1 MSDIEAK
8 FFVRAFLRFLNGQLE
23 QPNFSSDSRESLEV
37 AIQCLEN
44 VYEIPPAA
52 ATDGSGESAAADDDV
67 ANPLNHIDLFEIYR
81 SAFTNVSPERKQE
94 AELLK
99 NEGNRLMKEEKY
111 QEALN
116 TYGRAISLD
125 ATNPVFYC
133 NRAAAYSRL
142 GDYQRAADDCRMSL
156 RYDPNYSKAYGRLGL
171 AYSKMNKHEQALE
184 AYQSALR
191 IEPDN
196 QDYKNNMSVTQQRL
210 EELRVAPGGT
220 GAGVGAGGASAAAA
234 AAAAAAAGGMPNLGG
249 IDFAAAL
256 NNPALVSMA
265 TRMMSDPSV
274 QNMLGQLSGMNNVDA
289 LLETGRQLAMQM
301 SSQNPDVFA
310 NVIRQMEQSG
320 VNPSDAGS
328 GSGNNADDNNQPPP
342 PAPSADS

>member
-1 MSDIEAK
+1 MSDIEGK
-8 FFVRAFLRFLNGQLE
+8 FFVRSFIRFLNGQLE

-44 VYEIPPAA
+44 VYEIGQEAEG
-52 ATDGSGESAAADDDV
+52 DKSDQQ
-67 ANPLNHIDLFEIYR
+67 NPLNHVDLFELYQ
-81 SAFTNVSPERKQE
+81 STFTNVSPERKQE
-94 AELLK
+94 AENLK

-116 TYGRAISLD
+116 TYSKAISLD

-142 GDYQRAADDCRMSL
+142 GDYQCAADDCRMSL
-156 RYDPNYSKAYGRLGL
+156 RYDPSYSKAYGRLGL
-171 AYSKMNKHEQALE
+171 AYSKMNKHELALD
-184 AYQSALR
+184 AYQNALR

-210 EELRVAPGGT
+210 EEQRSAPVGVA
-220 GAGVGAGGASAAAA
+220 AGAGGL
-234 AAAAAAAGGMPNLGG
+234 PNLGAG
-249 IDFAAAL
+249 GLAGMDFAAAL
-256 NNPALVSMA
+256 NNPALVNMA
-265 TRMMSDPSV
+265 TRMMSDPSI

-289 LLETGRQLAMQM
+289 LLESGRQLAMQM
-301 SSQNPDVFA
+301 SQQNPDVFA

-320 VNPSDAGS
+320 VATPGS
-328 GSGNNADDNNQPPP
+328 TPGANQNGGDGNNDDQQQPPP
-342 PAPSADS
+342 ANS

>member
-8 FFVRAFLRFLNGQLE
+8 YFVRSFIRFLNRQREL
-23 QPNFSSDSRESLEV
+23 PTFSDDSRESLEV

-44 VYEIPPAA
+44 VYEVGQE
-52 ATDGSGESAAADDDV
+52 TDGDNGQE
-67 ANPLNHIDLFEIYR
+67 NPLNHVDLFEVYR
-81 SAFTNVSPERKQE
+81 STFTNVSPERKQE
-94 AELLK
+94 AENLK

-116 TYGRAISLD
+116 TYSKAISQD

-142 GDYQRAADDCRMSL
+142 GDYQSAANDCRMSL

-184 AYQSALR
+184 AYQNALR

-210 EELRVAPGGT
+210 EEVHSAPA
-220 GAGVGAGGASAAAA
+220 GAAGAGGL
-234 AAAAAAAGGMPNLGG
+234 PNLGG
-249 IDFAAAL
+249 MDFAAAL
-256 NNPALVSMA
+256 NNPALINMA
-265 TRMMSDPSV
+265 TRMMGDPSI
-274 QNMLGQLSGMNNVDA
+274 QNMLSQLSGMNNVDA
-289 LLETGRQLAMQM
+289 LLETGRHLATQM
-301 SSQNPDVFA
+301 STQNPDVFA
-310 NVIRQMEQSG
+310 NILRQMEESG
-320 VNPSDAGS
+320 AVNIPRNMPGANQND
-328 GSGNNADDNNQPPP
+328 GNQDNQQPPP
-342 PAPSADS
+342 PPPPADS

>member
-8 FFVRAFLRFLNGQLE
+8 FFVRSFIRFLNGQLE

-44 VYEIPPAA
+44 VYEIGQEAEG
-52 ATDGSGESAAADDDV
+52 DNSQD
-67 ANPLNHIDLFEIYR
+67 NPLNHTDLFELYR
-81 SAFTNVSPERKQE
+81 STFTNVTPERKQE
-94 AELLK
+94 AENLK

-116 TYGRAISLD
+116 TYSKAISLD

-142 GDYQRAADDCRMSL
+142 GDYQAAADDCRMSL

-171 AYSKMNKHEQALE
+171 AYSKMNKHEQALD
-184 AYQSALR
+184 AYQNALR

-210 EELRVAPGGT
+210 EELRAAPGG
-220 GAGVGAGGASAAAA
+220 GAPGVGGLPNLGAGG
-234 AAAAAAAGGMPNLGG
+234 LGN

-256 NNPALVSMA
+256 NNPALVNMA
-265 TRMMSDPSV
+265 TRMMSDPSI

-301 SSQNPDVFA
+301 STQNPDVFA
-310 NVIRQMEQSG
+310 NVIRQMEQTG
-320 VNPSDAGS
+320 VVPPNSTPGANQNGGD
-328 GSGNNADDNNQPPP
+328 GNNDNQQQPPP
-342 PAPSADS
+342 ADS

>member
-8 FFVRAFLRFLNGQLE
+8 FFVRAFLRFLNAQLE

-52 ATDGSGESAAADDDV
+52 GGDGAEPVPDDDA

-94 AELLK
+94 AETLK

-210 EELRVAPGGT
+210 EELRT
-220 GAGVGAGGASAAAA
+220 AGPVGAGGAGAAA
-234 AAAAAAAGGMPNLGG
+234 AAAAAAAGAGGMPNIGG

-265 TRMMSDPSV
+265 TRMMSDPSI

-310 NVIRQMEQSG
+310 NVIRQMEASG
-320 VNPSDAGS
+320 VNPTTGATTG
-328 GSGNNADDNNQPPP
+328 GNNTDNGADNNQPPP
-342 PAPSADS
+342 PPPSADS

>member
-8 FFVRAFLRFLNGQLE
+8 FFVRAFLRFLNGQLQ
-23 QPNFSSDSRESLEV
+23 QPNISSDSRESLEV

-52 ATDGSGESAAADDDV
+52 DGDGSASAEAPAADDDA
-67 ANPLNHIDLFEIYR
+67 ANPLNHIDLFELYR
-81 SAFTNVSPERKQE
+81 GAFTNVSPERKQE
-94 AELLK
+94 AETLK

-133 NRAAAYSRL
+133 NRAAAFSRL
-142 GDYQRAADDCRMSL
+142 GDYQRAAEDCRMSL

-184 AYQSALR
+184 AYQSAIR

-220 GAGVGAGGASAAAA
+220 GSGSAGAG
-234 AAAAAAAGGMPNLGG
+234 AAAAAGLPNLGNLGGAGGLGG

-256 NNPALVSMA
+256 NNPALVNMA
-265 TRMMSDPSV
+265 TRMMGDPSI

-320 VNPSDAGS
+320 VTPPGSGS
-328 GSGNNADDNNQPPP
+328 GSGNDDQQPPPP

>member
-1 MSDIEAK
+1 MSDIESK
-8 FFVRAFLRFLNGQLE
+8 YFVRSFIRFLNGQLE

-44 VYEIPPAA
+44 VYDIGQEEG
-52 ATDGSGESAAADDDV
+52 DNSQE
-67 ANPLNHIDLFEIYR
+67 NPLNHIDLFDVYR
-81 SAFTNVSPERKQE
+81 STVTDVSPERKQE
-94 AELLK
+94 AESLK

-116 TYGRAISLD
+116 TYSKAISLD

-133 NRAAAYSRL
+133 NRAAAHSRL
-142 GDYQRAADDCRMSL
+142 GDYQNAANDCRMSL
-156 RYDPNYSKAYGRLGL
+156 RYDPNYSKAFGRLGL
-171 AYSKMNKHEQALE
+171 ACSKMNKYEQSLE
-184 AYQSALR
+184 AYQNALR

-196 QDYKNNMSVTQQRL
+196 QDYKNNMSVAQLRL
-210 EELRVAPGGT
+210 EELRSAP
-220 GAGVGAGGASAAAA
+220 AGIGGAGGL
-234 AAAAAAAGGMPNLGG
+234 PNLGAAG
-249 IDFAAAL
+249 LGGLDFTAAL

-265 TRMMSDPSV
+265 SRMMGDPSI

-310 NVIRQMEQSG
+310 NVIRQMEQTG
-320 VNPSDAGS
+320 VVPP
-328 GSGNNADDNNQPPP
+328 GNTPGANQNDDNNQNPP
-342 PAPSADS
+342 PADS

>member
-8 FFVRAFLRFLNGQLE
+8 FFVRAFIRFLNGQLE
-23 QPNFSSDSRESLEV
+23 QPAFNSDSRESLEV

-44 VYEIPPAA
+44 VYEINAGGGG
-52 ATDGSGESAAADDDV
+52 DGSESGASAGGTSGDRDD
-67 ANPLNHIDLFEIYR
+67 PLNHIDLFEVFR
-81 SAFTNVSPERKQE
+81 NAFTNVSPERKQE
-94 AELLK
+94 AENLK
-99 NEGNRLMKEEKY
+99 NEGNSLMKEEKY

-116 TYGRAISLD
+116 TYSKAICLD

-184 AYQSALR
+184 AYQNALR

-210 EELRVAPGGT
+210 EELRSNPGN
-220 GAGVGAGGASAAAA
+220 AAANPAGGLPRS
-234 AAAAAAAGGMPNLGG
+234 LEG
-249 IDFAAAL
+249 IDFAAAF
-256 NNPALVSMA
+256 NNPALVNMA
-265 TRMMSDPSV
+265 IRMINEPAI
-274 QNMLGQLSGMNNVDA
+274 QNMFGQLSGMNALDA
-289 LLETGRQLAMQM
+289 VMESSRQLAAQM
-301 SSQNPDVFA
+301 TNQLGQNDLA
-310 NVIRQMEQSG
+310 NLASTIRQMQQGGADGSSPA
-320 VNPSDAGS
+320 NPGEGGGS
-328 GSGNNADDNNQPPP
+328 STDNNGQP
-342 PAPSADS
+342 PAPGNS

>member
-1 MSDIEAK
+1 MSDLEAK
-8 FFVRAFLRFLNGQLE
+8 FFVRSFIRFLNGQLE

-44 VYEIPPAA
+44 VYEIGQEEGG
-52 ATDGSGESAAADDDV
+52 DKSEE
-67 ANPLNHIDLFEIYR
+67 NPLNHIDLFEVYR
-81 SAFTNVSPERKQE
+81 STFTNVSPERKQE
-94 AELLK
+94 AENLK

-116 TYGRAISLD
+116 TYSKAISQD

-142 GDYQRAADDCRMSL
+142 GDYQSAADDCRMSL

-184 AYQSALR
+184 AYQNALR

-210 EELRVAPGGT
+210 EELRSAPA
-220 GAGVGAGGASAAAA
+220 GAAGAGGLPNLG
-234 AAAAAAAGGMPNLGG
+234 AGGLGG

-265 TRMMSDPSV
+265 TRMMGDPSI

-310 NVIRQMEQSG
+310 NVIRQMEQTG
-320 VNPSDAGS
+320 VVPPGSTPGANQNGNGNNDNQQPPSAPPSDS
-328 GSGNNADDNNQPPP
+328 
-342 PAPSADS
+342 

>member
-8 FFVRAFLRFLNGQLE
+8 FFVRAFLRFLNAQLE

-52 ATDGSGESAAADDDV
+52 AADGETVPADDDA
-67 ANPLNHIDLFEIYR
+67 ANPLNHIDLFEVYR

-94 AELLK
+94 AETLK

-210 EELRVAPGGT
+210 EELRAAVPG
-220 GAGVGAGGASAAAA
+220 GAGGAGAAA
-234 AAAAAAAGGMPNLGG
+234 AAAAAAAGGGGLPNLGG
-249 IDFAAAL
+249 LDFAAAL

-265 TRMMSDPSV
+265 TRMMSDPSI

-310 NVIRQMEQSG
+310 NVIRQMEASG
-320 VNPSDAGS
+320 VNPTTGAT
-328 GSGNNADDNNQPPP
+328 SGNNTDGDNNQPPP
-342 PAPSADS
+342 PPPSADS

>member
-1 MSDIEAK
+1 MSDIEAN
-8 FFVRAFLRFLNGQLE
+8 FFVRSFIRFLNSQLE

-44 VYEIPPAA
+44 VYEISPEEGGGEN
-52 ATDGSGESAAADDDV
+52 GSSQE
-67 ANPLNHIDLFEIYR
+67 NPLNHIDLFEVYR
-81 SAFTNVSPERKQE
+81 GAFTNVSPERKQE
-94 AELLK
+94 AENLK

-116 TYGRAISLD
+116 LYGRAITLD

-133 NRAAAYSRL
+133 NRAAAYSRM

-171 AYSKMNKHEQALE
+171 AYSKMNLHDQALE
-184 AYQSALR
+184 AYQNALR

-210 EELRVAPGGT
+210 EELRSAPGSAVRPELGSLPNAAAPGGL
-220 GAGVGAGGASAAAA
+220 
-234 AAAAAAAGGMPNLGG
+234 PDFN
-249 IDFAAAL
+249 FAAVL

-265 TRMMSDPSV
+265 TRMMHDPAI

-289 LLETGRQLAMQM
+289 LLETGRQMAMQM
-301 SSQNPDVFA
+301 NSQNPDMFA
-310 NVIRQMEQSG
+310 NVLRQMEQNG
-320 VNPSDAGS
+320 QFPPPGGAPEGE
-328 GSGNNADDNNQPPP
+328 GNNQNNGDNSDNQKPP
-342 PAPSADS
+342 PASS

>member
-8 FFVRAFLRFLNGQLE
+8 FFVRSFIRFLNGQLE

-44 VYEIPPAA
+44 VYEIGQEEG
-52 ATDGSGESAAADDDV
+52 DNSQE
-67 ANPLNHIDLFEIYR
+67 NPLNHIDLFEVYR
-81 SAFTNVSPERKQE
+81 STFTNVSPERKQE
-94 AELLK
+94 AENLK

-116 TYGRAISLD
+116 TYSKAISQD

-142 GDYQRAADDCRMSL
+142 GDYQSAADDCRMSL

-171 AYSKMNKHEQALE
+171 AYSKMNKHEQALD
-184 AYQSALR
+184 AYQNALR

-210 EELRVAPGGT
+210 EELRSAPA
-220 GAGVGAGGASAAAA
+220 GAGVAGGLPNLGAGG
-234 AAAAAAAGGMPNLGG
+234 LGG

-256 NNPALVSMA
+256 NNPALVNMA
-265 TRMMSDPSV
+265 TRMMGDPSI

-310 NVIRQMEQSG
+310 NVIRQMEQTG
-320 VNPSDAGS
+320 VVPPGS
-328 GSGNNADDNNQPPP
+328 TPGANQNGGNNDDQQPPP
-342 PAPSADS
+342 SAPADS

>member
-23 QPNFSSDSRESLEV
+23 QPSFSSDSRESLEV

-52 ATDGSGESAAADDDV
+52 AAEEGGSAESAAADDDV

-94 AELLK
+94 AETLK
-99 NEGNRLMKEEKY
+99 NEGNKLMKEEKY

-220 GAGVGAGGASAAAA
+220 GAGASA

-256 NNPALVSMA
+256 NNPALVNMA
-265 TRMMSDPSV
+265 TRMMSDPSI

-289 LLETGRQLAMQM
+289 LLETGRQLAVQM

-320 VNPSDAGS
+320 VTPPGSGS
-328 GSGNNADDNNQPPP
+328 GSGNNGDDNNQPPP

>member
-8 FFVRAFLRFLNGQLE
+8 FFVRSFIRFLNGQLE

-44 VYEIPPAA
+44 VYEIGQEEG
-52 ATDGSGESAAADDDV
+52 DNSQE
-67 ANPLNHIDLFEIYR
+67 NPLNHIDLFEVYR
-81 SAFTNVSPERKQE
+81 STFTNVSPERKQE
-94 AELLK
+94 AENLK

-111 QEALN
+111 HEALN
-116 TYGRAISLD
+116 TYSKAINQD

-142 GDYQRAADDCRMSL
+142 GDYQSAADDCRMSL
-156 RYDPNYSKAYGRLGL
+156 RYDPNYSKAFGRLGL

-184 AYQSALR
+184 AYQNAIR

-210 EELRVAPGGT
+210 EELRSAP
-220 GAGVGAGGASAAAA
+220 AG
-234 AAAAAAAGGMPNLGG
+234 AAAAAGLPNMGAAGLGG

-265 TRMMSDPSV
+265 TRMMGDPSI

-310 NVIRQMEQSG
+310 NVIRQMEQTG
-320 VNPSDAGS
+320 VVPPESAPGANQNG
-328 GSGNNADDNNQPPP
+328 GDNQKPPPPP
-342 PAPSADS
+342 PADS

>member
-8 FFVRAFLRFLNGQLE
+8 FFVRSFIRFLNGQLE

-44 VYEIPPAA
+44 VYEIGQEEG
-52 ATDGSGESAAADDDV
+52 DNSQE
-67 ANPLNHIDLFEIYR
+67 NPLNHIDLFEVYR
-81 SAFTNVSPERKQE
+81 STFTNVSPERKQE
-94 AELLK
+94 AENLK

-116 TYGRAISLD
+116 TYSKAISQD

-133 NRAAAYSRL
+133 NRAAAYSRM
-142 GDYQRAADDCRMSL
+142 GDYQSAADDCRMSL

-184 AYQSALR
+184 AYQNALR

-210 EELRVAPGGT
+210 EELRSAPGGA
-220 GAGVGAGGASAAAA
+220 AG
-234 AAAAAAAGGMPNLGG
+234 AGGMPNLGAGGLGG

-265 TRMMSDPSV
+265 TRMMGDPSI

-310 NVIRQMEQSG
+310 NVIRQMEQTG
-320 VNPSDAGS
+320 VVPPGS
-328 GSGNNADDNNQPPP
+328 TPGANQNGGNNDNQQPP
-342 PAPSADS
+342 PAPPADS

>member
-1 MSDIEAK
+1 MSDIDAK
-8 FFVRAFLRFLNGQLE
+8 FFVRSFIRFLNGQTE

-44 VYEIPPAA
+44 VYEIGQEEEDAKS
-52 ATDGSGESAAADDDV
+52 D
-67 ANPLNHIDLFEIYR
+67 NPLNHIDLFEVYK

-94 AELLK
+94 AENLK

-111 QEALN
+111 AEALN
-116 TYGRAISLD
+116 TYSKSISLD

-171 AYSKMNKHEQALE
+171 AYSKVNNHEQALE
-184 AYQSALR
+184 AYQNALR

-210 EELRVAPGGT
+210 AELRANNGGAAVAG
-220 GAGVGAGGASAAAA
+220 GVGGLPNMG
-234 AAAAAAAGGMPNLGG
+234 AAGLGG
-249 IDFAAAL
+249 IDFASAL
-256 NNPALVSMA
+256 NNPALVNMA
-265 TRMMSDPSV
+265 TRMMSDPAI

-301 SSQNPDVFA
+301 SNQNPDVFA
-310 NVIRQMEQSG
+310 NVIRQMEQGG
-320 VNPSDAGS
+320 VVTPGGAPDGSEPGNQSQNGGDDAKDS
-328 GSGNNADDNNQPPP
+328 KPPQFP
-342 PAPSADS
+342 PAADS

>member
-1 MSDIEAK
+1 MSDIESK
-8 FFVRAFLRFLNGQLE
+8 YFVRSFIRFLNGQLE

-44 VYEIPPAA
+44 VYDIGQEEG
-52 ATDGSGESAAADDDV
+52 DNSQE
-67 ANPLNHIDLFEIYR
+67 NPLNHIDLFDVYR
-81 SAFTNVSPERKQE
+81 STVTDVSPERKQE
-94 AELLK
+94 AESLK

-116 TYGRAISLD
+116 TYSKAISLD

-133 NRAAAYSRL
+133 NRAAAHSRL
-142 GDYQRAADDCRMSL
+142 GDYQNAANDCRMSL
-156 RYDPNYSKAYGRLGL
+156 RYDPNYSKAFGRLGL
-171 AYSKMNKHEQALE
+171 ACSKMNKYEQSLE
-184 AYQSALR
+184 AYQNALR

-196 QDYKNNMSVTQQRL
+196 QDYKNNMSVAQLRL
-210 EELRVAPGGT
+210 EELRSAP
-220 GAGVGAGGASAAAA
+220 AGIGGAGGL
-234 AAAAAAAGGMPNLGG
+234 PNLGAAG
-249 IDFAAAL
+249 LGGLDFTAAL

-265 TRMMSDPSV
+265 SRMMGDPSI

-310 NVIRQMEQSG
+310 NVIRQMEQTG
-320 VNPSDAGS
+320 VVPP
-328 GSGNNADDNNQPPP
+328 GNTPGANQNDDNNQNPPPPP
-342 PAPSADS
+342 PADS

>member
-1 MSDIEAK
+1 MSDVEAK
-8 FFVRAFLRFLNGQLE
+8 FFVRAFLRFLNTQLA

-44 VYEIPPAA
+44 VYDIPQA
-52 ATDGSGESAAADDDV
+52 GELEPADDDE
-67 ANPLNHIDLFEIYR
+67 ANPLNHIDLFEVYR
-81 SAFTNVSPERKQE
+81 SAFTNVSTERKAE
-94 AELLK
+94 AETLK

-142 GDYQRAADDCRMSL
+142 GDYQRAAEDCRMSL

-171 AYSKMNKHEQALE
+171 AYSKMNKNEQALE

-210 EELRVAPGGT
+210 EEQRAAPAGTVA
-220 GAGVGAGGASAAAA
+220 GAGPRAA
-234 AAAAAAAGGMPNLGG
+234 AAAAAAAGGLPNLGAGGLGG

-256 NNPALVSMA
+256 NNPALVNMA
-265 TRMMSDPSV
+265 TRMMSDPSI

-301 SSQNPDVFA
+301 STQNPDVFA

-320 VNPSDAGS
+320 VTPPGAG
-328 GSGNNADDNNQPPP
+328 GPAPGNNPDDNNQPPP
-342 PAPSADS
+342 AADS

>member
-8 FFVRAFLRFLNGQLE
+8 FFVRAFLRFLNSQLE
-23 QPNFSSDSRESLEV
+23 QPSISSDSRESLEV

-52 ATDGSGESAAADDDV
+52 DGDATTADDDA
-67 ANPLNHIDLFEIYR
+67 ANPLNHIDLFEVYR
-81 SAFTNVSPERKQE
+81 GAFSNVSPERKQE
-94 AELLK
+94 AETLK

-142 GDYQRAADDCRMSL
+142 GDYQRASDDCRMSL

-191 IEPDN
+191 IEPEN

-210 EELRVAPGGT
+210 EEIRATPGGT
-220 GAGVGAGGASAAAA
+220 GAGVAGP
-234 AAAAAAAGGMPNLGG
+234 AAAGGLPNLGAAG
-249 IDFAAAL
+249 LGNIDFAAAL

-265 TRMMSDPSV
+265 TRMMSDPSI

-289 LLETGRQLAMQM
+289 LLETGRHLAMQM
-301 SSQNPDVFA
+301 STQNPDVFA

-320 VNPSDAGS
+320 VTPPPAS
-328 GSGNNADDNNQPPP
+328 GAPGGNGDDSNQPQPPP
-342 PAPSADS
+342 PSADS

>member
-8 FFVRAFLRFLNGQLE
+8 FFVRAFLRFLNAQLE

-44 VYEIPPAA
+44 VYEIPPAE
-52 ATDGSGESAAADDDV
+52 GSGDAGTAPADDDE
-67 ANPLNHIDLFEIYR
+67 ANPLNHIDLFEVYR
-81 SAFTNVSPERKQE
+81 SAFTNVSTERKAE
-94 AELLK
+94 AETLK

-210 EELRVAPGGT
+210 EELRAAPG
-220 GAGVGAGGASAAAA
+220 GAGVGAGNAAAA
-234 AAAAAAAGGMPNLGG
+234 AAAAAAAGGLPNMGAGGMGG

-265 TRMMSDPSV
+265 TRMMSDPSI

-320 VNPSDAGS
+320 VNPSGGPAP
-328 GSGNNADDNNQPPP
+328 GNNNPDDNSQPPP
-342 PAPSADS
+342 PAADS

>member
-1 MSDIEAK
+1 MSIDVEAK
-8 FFVRAFLRFLNGQLE
+8 FFVRAFLRFLNAQLE

-52 ATDGSGESAAADDDV
+52 APGEDGSAAPPTSDED
-67 ANPLNHIDLFEIYR
+67 PLNHIDLFEVYR
-81 SAFTNVSPERKQE
+81 STFTNVSPERKQE
-94 AELLK
+94 AETLK

-210 EELRVAPGGT
+210 EELRA
-220 GAGVGAGGASAAAA
+220 AGGAGGAGGAAA
-234 AAAAAAAGGMPNLGG
+234 AAAAAAAGGGLPNLGG

-265 TRMMSDPSV
+265 TRMMSDPSI

-310 NVIRQMEQSG
+310 NVIRQMEASG
-320 VNPSDAGS
+320 VNPTTGAT
-328 GSGNNADDNNQPPP
+328 SGNNAGDNGGDNNQPQPPP
-342 PAPSADS
+342 PAADS

>member
-8 FFVRAFLRFLNGQLE
+8 YFVRSFIRFLNGQLE

-44 VYEIPPAA
+44 VYEI
-52 ATDGSGESAAADDDV
+52 TQEEGDNIQE
-67 ANPLNHIDLFEIYR
+67 NPLNHIDLFEVYR
-81 SAFTNVSPERKQE
+81 SAFTDVSPERKQE
-94 AELLK
+94 AENLK

-116 TYGRAISLD
+116 TYSKAISLD

-142 GDYQRAADDCRMSL
+142 GDYQSAADDCRMSL
-156 RYDPNYSKAYGRLGL
+156 RYDPNYSKAFGRLGL

-184 AYQSALR
+184 AYQNAIR

-210 EELRVAPGGT
+210 EELRSAPAGT
-220 GAGVGAGGASAAAA
+220 GAAGGL
-234 AAAAAAAGGMPNLGG
+234 PNLGAAG
-249 IDFAAAL
+249 LGGLDFAAAL

-265 TRMMSDPSV
+265 TRMMGDPSI

-310 NVIRQMEQSG
+310 NVIRQMEQTG
-320 VNPSDAGS
+320 VVPPNNNPGANENG
-328 GSGNNADDNNQPPP
+328 GDNQKP
-342 PAPSADS
+342 PSADS

>member
-8 FFVRAFLRFLNGQLE
+8 FFVRSFIRFLNGQLE
-23 QPNFSSDSRESLEV
+23 QPNINSDSRESLEV

-44 VYEIPPAA
+44 VYEIGQEEG
-52 ATDGSGESAAADDDV
+52 DNSQE
-67 ANPLNHIDLFEIYR
+67 NPLNHIDLFEVYQGT
-81 SAFTNVSPERKQE
+81 FTNVSPERKQE
-94 AELLK
+94 AENLK

-116 TYGRAISLD
+116 TYSKAINRD

-133 NRAAAYSRL
+133 NRAAAYSRM
-142 GDYQRAADDCRMSL
+142 GDYQSAADDCRMSL

-184 AYQSALR
+184 AYQNALR

-210 EELRVAPGGT
+210 EELRSAPV
-220 GAGVGAGGASAAAA
+220 GAGVAGGLPNL
-234 AAAAAAAGGMPNLGG
+234 GGGELGG

-265 TRMMSDPSV
+265 TRMMGDPSI

-310 NVIRQMEQSG
+310 NVIRQMEQTG
-320 VNPSDAGS
+320 VVPPGS
-328 GSGNNADDNNQPPP
+328 TPGANQNGGNNDNQQPPP
-342 PAPSADS
+342 PPPADS

>member
-8 FFVRAFLRFLNGQLE
+8 YFVRSFLRFLNRQLE

-44 VYEIPPAA
+44 VYEIGQEAEG
-52 ATDGSGESAAADDDV
+52 DNGQE
-67 ANPLNHIDLFEIYR
+67 NPLNHVDLFEVYR
-81 SAFTNVSPERKQE
+81 GAFTNVSPERKQE
-94 AELLK
+94 AENLK

-116 TYGRAISLD
+116 TYSKAISLD

-142 GDYQRAADDCRMSL
+142 GDYQCASDDCRMSL

-171 AYSKMNKHEQALE
+171 AYSKMNKHQQALD
-184 AYQSALR
+184 AYQNALR

-210 EELRVAPGGT
+210 DELRSAPAS
-220 GAGVGAGGASAAAA
+220 GAAGAGGLPNLG
-234 AAAAAAAGGMPNLGG
+234 AGGLGG

-256 NNPALVSMA
+256 NNPALVNMA
-265 TRMMSDPSV
+265 TRMMSDPSI

-289 LLETGRQLAMQM
+289 LMETGRQLAMQM
-301 SSQNPDVFA
+301 STQNPDLFTSA
-310 NVIRQMEQSG
+310 LRQMEQSG
-320 VNPSDAGS
+320 IVPPGSNPGANQNGS
-328 GSGNNADDNNQPPP
+328 EGNNDQQQPPP
-342 PAPSADS
+342 ADS